1 MIDIIY
7 RFAPDYRL
15 QRPTPKTPTE
25 ARLRLEEG
33 NRLFAELIEAE
44 ERGQAHEPRVIPFD
58 LRDLGISE
66 VEGVAPGQSPFAAVL
81 GCSDARAPTELIFS
95 QGCNDLFVVRV
106 AGNVLGNECLGS
118 LDYAVQHLRAS
129 LKLLVVMGH
138 SHCGALA
145 AAVDSFIDP
154 TKYLAMAANHALRTL
169 VDRLMVPVR
178 ASAQGLEAVWGNDV
192 SKRPGFRAA
201 LIETSVFQNAALAAY
216 TLDKEAHE
224 HGGTG
229 FEVVFGVYDL
239 VHRRVGLPSSQSS
252 SPDGWDWGL
261 ATPPAS
267 MPDFI
272 RLSKQVAAS
281 NLVRSLLSP
290 DGNRSNP

>member
-7 RFAPDYRL
+7 RFEPDYRL
-15 QRPTPKTPTE
+15 TRPAPKTPTD
-25 ARLRLEEG
+25 ARIRLEEG

-44 ERGQAHEPRVIPFD
+44 ERGQHHEPRIIPFD

-66 VEGVAPGQSPFAAVL
+66 VEGMAPGQAPFAAVL

-154 TKYLAMAANHALRTL
+154 TKYLSMAANHALRTL

-178 ASAQGLEAVWGNDV
+178 AASKGLESIWGDDV
-192 SKRPGFRAA
+192 AKMPGYRAA
-201 LIETSVFQNAALAAY
+201 LVEASVFQNAALTAF

-239 VHRRVGLPSSQSS
+239 VHRRVGVPSSQSTS
-252 SPDGWDWGL
+252 TDGWDWGL

-267 MPDFI
+267 MFDFI
-272 RLSKQVAAS
+272 RLSQRVAAS
-281 NLVRSLLSP
+281 QMVRSLLT
-290 DGNRSNP
+290 SNKG